1 MDNLYFIAV
10 LTPDDITSLVRRY
23 QQDFA
28 DEYESSRQLKI
39 PVHVTLIPPF
49 RMSAKEENEVQT
61 ILNTVSS
68 SHNSFNIRLKDFGHF
83 DDRVIFIKVDEPIA
97 LSGLHDQLRE
107 RLSGQYKLKPSFGFH
122 PHVTLANRDLTTAN
136 FKKGWEKYKHLTF
149 QSEFSCEELALL
161 KHNGKV
167 WEVIY
172 FSEFN
177 A

>member
-1 MDNLYFIAV
+1 MDSLYFIAV
-10 LTPDDITSLVRRY
+10 LTPDVITRRIRIY

-28 DEYESSRQLKI
+28 DHYNSSRQLKI
-39 PVHVTLIPPF
+39 PVHITLIPPF
-49 RMSAKEENEVQT
+49 RMSAKEENVVQT

-68 SHNSFNIRLKDFGHF
+68 SHGSFNIRLKDFGHF
-83 DDRVIFIKVDEPIA
+83 DDRVVFINIDDCIPLLDI
-97 LSGLHDQLRE
+97 HNQLRE

-122 PHVTLANRDLTTAN
+122 PHVTLANRDLTNAN
-136 FKKGWEKYKHLTF
+136 FNKAWEKYKHLTF
-149 QSEFSCEELALL
+149 KAEFSCEELALL
-161 KHNGKV
+161 KHNGKL